1 MDFLDRL
8 YQQYKELF
16 DFLDDQFHYEE
27 NELWDDGLVEPTEQE
42 LVLMDLAAEQL
53 RQDILGDDE

>member
-8 YQQYKELF
+8 YQQYQDFF
-16 DFLDDQFHYEE
+16 DLLDDQFHYEE
-27 NELWDDGLVEPTEQE
+27 NELWDDGLVEPTEKE
-42 LVLMDLAAEQL
+42 LALMDLAAEQL